1 MTIRV
6 VLADDEPII
15 IKGLRKLIDWEG
27 LGMEIVGQAYDG
39 LALMEAIEMHK
50 PDLVISDISMPHL
63 TGIDIIKEIN
73 SRSLPVKVIFIS
85 AYQEFSYAKDAV
97 VYGAVDYLVKP
108 LIKSELDNVLSK
120 TAALIGQKDE
130 EERRKDKLQLIEQ
143 RSRNDEIQEWLVRLT
158 DRSLSNRSEAYQV
171 VQERFP
177 GPFHSIGIVEI
188 DRVLDEPERWPVQ
201 ETKLV
206 HFALENVL
214 TELLSEYGRG
224 QVFYKNN
231 RYVLLMDH
239 VQQEEP
245 IRLANDIKEKIE
257 SYLKLK
263 ISLGMGLPVADIGL
277 LADSYNQAEQ
287 ALQMK
292 YFIGLNLVIMYE
304 QVEQKQGFEDEM
316 YTLQSKVIRDL
327 SSNAWGDA
335 LISLEELLET
345 IESATVGNVELAV
358 STCFSST
365 LFMIQE
371 IKNSGV
377 PLSESGF
384 DIHDLQKRLA
394 EFETYYAM
402 KKGIVEIMEELHH
415 RIDDKASNKEKM
427 LILKIKQYIDE
438 HYAEE
443 ITLESVAAI
452 AFMNPYYFSSF
463 FKKHMKQN
471 FKQYVTEARMQQAM
485 RLLTQTCMMI
495 YEIAEKVGYNNA
507 RHFSDMFKKRFGKLP
522 QEVRLSL
529 KE

>member
-1 MTIRV
+1 MAIRV
-6 VLADDEPII
+6 IIADDEPII
-15 IKGLRKLIDWEG
+15 IKGLRKLIDWDR

-39 LALMEAIEMHK
+39 LALLEAIETHK
-50 PDLVISDISMPHL
+50 PDIVISDISMPHL

-108 LIKSELDNVLSK
+108 IVKSELENVLSK

-130 EERRKDKLQLIEQ
+130 EERRKDKLQLIER
-143 RSRNDEIQEWLVRLT
+143 RSRNDEIQEWIVRLT
-158 DRSLSNRSEAYQV
+158 DRSLSNQSEAYQV
-171 VQERFP
+171 VQARFP
-177 GPFHSIGIVEI
+177 GPLHSIGIVEI
-188 DRVLDEPERWPVQ
+188 DRVRDESDRWPAQ

-214 TELLSEYGRG
+214 TELISEYGEG
-224 QVFYKNN
+224 QVFHKNN
-231 RYVLLMDH
+231 RYVFLVNH
-239 VQQEEP
+239 KRQEEP
-245 IRLANDIKEKIE
+245 MKLANEIVGKMKA
-257 SYLKLK
+257 YLKLS
-263 ISLGMGLPVADIGL
+263 ISVGMGLPITDIGL
-277 LADSYNQAEQ
+277 LAESYNQAEQ

-292 YFIGLNLVIMYE
+292 YFLGLNQVIKFE
-304 QVEQKQGFEDEM
+304 QMEQKQGFESEI
-316 YTLQSKVIRDL
+316 YTLQSDVIRGL

-335 LISLEELLET
+335 LAALEELLVT
-345 IESATVGNVELAV
+345 IESATVGNVELSI

-377 PLSESGF
+377 KLSETGF
-384 DIHDLQKRLA
+384 DIHDLQKRLS
-394 EFETYYAM
+394 EYNTYEEM
-402 KKGIVEIMEELHH
+402 KQGIIGIMEELHH
-415 RIDDKASNKEKM
+415 RIDDKAGNKEKM
-427 LILKIKQYIDE
+427 LLSKIKQYMDE
-438 HYAEE
+438 HYADE

-471 FKQYVTEARMQQAM
+471 FKQYVTEARMEHAM
-485 RLLTQTCMMI
+485 RLLTQTDMMI

-507 RHFSDMFKKRFGKLP
+507 RHFSDMFKKNYGKLP
-522 QEVRLSL
+522 QEVRQSQ